1 MTSFDGYAHAGRCAQ
16 VSDTIRDLTIR
27 DPSPYVIILVN
38 FYMCFVEQRSNDYI
52 PLSVICV
59 YFGLVSQFIAIT
71 YHNIAQFTMSVGTED
86 RDGPAQ
92 MTVRTSNDSASSSKE
107 NF

>member
-27 DPSPYVIILVN
+27 
-38 FYMCFVEQRSNDYI
+38 CNDYR

-71 YHNIAQFTMSVGTED
+71 YHNIAQFTMSVGNED

-92 MTVRTSNDSASSSKE
+92 TTVRTSSDSASSSKE

>member
-1 MTSFDGYAHAGRCAQ
+1 MGSCEPFFIAAKSLQNRSELAVSQ

-59 YFGLVSQFIAIT
+59 YFGLVNT
-71 YHNIAQFTMSVGTED
+71 
-86 RDGPAQ
+86 
-92 MTVRTSNDSASSSKE
+92 
-107 NF
+107 